1 MIFSQYND
9 WIRYKIY
16 DINKSNWEQGFENE
30 KFDII
35 LCGNVLH
42 NAVDIK
48 KSLNNLKEMLH
59 NEGSL
64 FIIEEVR
71 KRYALMTS
79 VEFEFAEAAV
89 KYEDGRK

>member
-1 MIFSQYND
+1 MEVGAGVGGSSIELLSKIQSCNVEYYFTDISNFFFNKAKVIFSQYND

-48 KSLNNLKEMLH
+48 KKSQ
-59 NEGSL
+59 
-64 FIIEEVR
+64 
-71 KRYALMTS
+71 
-79 VEFEFAEAAV
+79 
-89 KYEDGRK
+89 